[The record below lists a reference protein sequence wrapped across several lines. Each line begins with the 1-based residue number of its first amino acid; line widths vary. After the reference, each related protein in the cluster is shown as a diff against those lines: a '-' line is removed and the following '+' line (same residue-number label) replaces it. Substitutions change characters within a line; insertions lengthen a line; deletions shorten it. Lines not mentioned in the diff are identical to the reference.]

1 MVYRNIAIIIK
12 GINLSSLL
20 SIVNDFITPNF
31 FKISMKIIGIIK
43 VVTTTASRQ
52 VFVLMLDVLQIP
64 EDMNI
69 NIIHV
74 GSNIG

>member
-1 MVYRNIAIIIK
+1 MVYRNITIIIK

-43 VVTTTASRQ
+43 VVTTTVSRQ